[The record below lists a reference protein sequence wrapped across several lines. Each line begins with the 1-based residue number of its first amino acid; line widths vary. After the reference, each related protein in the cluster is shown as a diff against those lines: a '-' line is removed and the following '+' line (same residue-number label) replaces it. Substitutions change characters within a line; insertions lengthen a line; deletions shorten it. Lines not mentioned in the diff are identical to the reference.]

1 MKIVCY
7 IIMSNSFGTE
17 KNIILVRSFML
28 SSLLTILIVE
38 NFEIWFVESLKIGL
52 VPNDIVY

>member
-7 IIMSNSFGTE
+7 IIVSNSFDTE
-17 KNIILVRSFML
+17 KKFILVRSFML

-38 NFEIWFVESLKIGL
+38 RFEIWFVESLQIGL

>member
-7 IIMSNSFGTE
+7 IIMSNSFDTE
-17 KNIILVRSFML
+17 KNVILVRSFML

-38 NFEIWFVESLKIGL
+38 RFEIWFVESLKIGL
-52 VPNDIVY
+52 IPNDIVY